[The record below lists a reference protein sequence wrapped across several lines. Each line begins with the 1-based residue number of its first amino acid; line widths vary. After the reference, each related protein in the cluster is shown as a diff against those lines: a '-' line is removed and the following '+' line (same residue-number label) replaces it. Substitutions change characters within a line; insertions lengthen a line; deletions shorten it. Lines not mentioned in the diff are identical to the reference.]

1 MLRYPSPLL
10 MVVILLQPLAN
21 ASFSQAPD
29 QTKGKTLSL
38 TYDFKEAGKAV
49 KYSLYIPTSYDKE
62 EKSPLIVALHG
73 LGSSA

>member
-21 ASFSQAPD
+21 ALFSQAPD

-38 TYDFKEAGKAV
+38 TYDFKEAGKAM
-49 KYSLYIPTSYDKE
+49 KIL
-62 EKSPLIVALHG
+62 ALHTHQLRQRG
-73 LGSSA
+73 KIAADCCSTRPGE